1 MPDGVVIEDNVSA
14 LEASSLVIVR
24 VACQLC
30 RSSEQRVVIDIVVC
44 QAAADRAGTNV
55 KSTAPTASPRAKTNR
70 LGLPLRK

>member
-1 MPDGVVIEDNVSA
+1 MRDGVVIEVNVSA

-44 QAAADRAGTNV
+44 QAAAG
-55 KSTAPTASPRAKTNR
+55 
-70 LGLPLRK
+70 